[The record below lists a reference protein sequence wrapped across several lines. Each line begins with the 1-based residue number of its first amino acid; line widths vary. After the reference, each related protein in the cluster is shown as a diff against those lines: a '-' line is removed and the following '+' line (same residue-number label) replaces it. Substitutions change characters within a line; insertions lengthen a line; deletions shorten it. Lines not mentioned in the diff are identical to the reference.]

1 MEFEASRAKA
11 VDKLNYFVENNLSE
25 YSKLRNFDFGP
36 DDRSN
41 ISCLSPY
48 ITHGVINEL
57 EVIDK
62 SLKKFS
68 FAKNEKFIQEVLWR
82 VYWKGWLELR
92 PNVWSDYLVELNNL
106 RNEFKSNQNYLN
118 AIEGKTNIECFNQ
131 WVKELKEN
139 NYLHNHTRM
148 WFASIWIFTLE
159 LPWQLGAEFFM
170 QHLYDGDAA
179 SNTLGWRWVAGVQTQ
194 GKHYLASEWN
204 IRKFTNNRFQN
215 IQLNENAPPIFS
227 DKTYSIGKKD
237 FLNFEIL
244 EDKILFLG
252 NSNEIAESIAC
263 LKGKGPTDTME
274 LVYAQANAL
283 GFDIGDVIA
292 NGSALNEFRLMLIRQ
307 GVDESVAQQLINE
320 PWSVL
325 QRSPQQYSIQV
336 EKSGYLAD
344 LDALVIGQVLCEA
357 GAGRSVQESDIDHG
371 IGIEIH
377 RSIGERVESGDA
389 IMTLDGPFGIDIHLI
404 QRLKQAITISDY
416 QVKLGTRILE
426 TVTISDCPTT

>member
-1 MEFEASRAKA
+1 MKFEASRAKA
-11 VDKLNYFVENNLSE
+11 VDKLNDFVENNLSE

-36 DDRSN
+36 DNRSN

-215 IQLNENAPPIFS
+215 IQLNENASPIFS

-244 EDKILFLG
+244 EDKILLIFENNMTFEFSDFKEHKFKKILLI
-252 NSNEIAESIAC
+252 SNESNRNIKLSEKVLKFKANLLKDQKTRLIEKSINC
-263 LKGKGPTDTME
+263 ETININDLKNITEK
-274 LVYAQANAL
+274 VYALYPTVSENLNFIQNNQL
-283 GFDIGDVIA
+283 QNIKFLYRKLDQFSWQYCNKGFFNFKNYIPKIIA
-292 NGSALNEFRLMLIRQ
+292 KFN
-307 GVDESVAQQLINE
+307 
-320 PWSVL
+320 
-325 QRSPQQYSIQV
+325 
-336 EKSGYLAD
+336 
-344 LDALVIGQVLCEA
+344 
-357 GAGRSVQESDIDHG
+357 
-371 IGIEIH
+371 
-377 RSIGERVESGDA
+377 
-389 IMTLDGPFGIDIHLI
+389 
-404 QRLKQAITISDY
+404 
-416 QVKLGTRILE
+416 
-426 TVTISDCPTT
+426 